1 MYTRRYLRL
10 VLVTITERFIQQI
23 LTVLN
28 NVDYFP
34 IINTE
39 FIRMNTAVD
48 AEIMA
53 YEVIGLSIKVESC
66 AVLMSKLFQRAV
78 LVLIETKNEK
88 LCTYFNWGNAYG
100 PSVLL

>member
-1 MYTRRYLRL
+1 MYIRRYLRL
-10 VLVTITERFIQQI
+10 VLITITERFIQQI

-34 IINTE
+34 IFNTE

-66 AVLMSKLFQRAV
+66 AVLMSKLFQRPV
-78 LVLIETKNEK
+78 LVLIETKNENCAHF
-88 LCTYFNWGNAYG
+88 LIGGNAYG